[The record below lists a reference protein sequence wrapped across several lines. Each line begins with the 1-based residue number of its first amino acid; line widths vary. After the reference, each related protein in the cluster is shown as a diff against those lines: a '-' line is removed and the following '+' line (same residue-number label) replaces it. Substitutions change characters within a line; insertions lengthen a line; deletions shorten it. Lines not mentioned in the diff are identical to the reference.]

1 MAICTA
7 IPIPEHTKKTAI
19 KLSMAVCFLKIQIT
33 KHPLFVNSSPH
44 YFNFI
49 PSNYSLHE
57 LLSFY
62 NQNNR
67 NMSRRRQ
74 LEHEV
79 SVAQERIKKAAKDT
93 PKDILKLW
101 EQELVDLELEL
112 NNMVDDEED
121 NNED

>member
-1 MAICTA
+1 
-7 IPIPEHTKKTAI
+7 
-19 KLSMAVCFLKIQIT
+19 
-33 KHPLFVNSSPH
+33 
-44 YFNFI
+44 
-49 PSNYSLHE
+49 
-57 LLSFY
+57 
-62 NQNNR
+62 
-67 NMSRRRQ
+67 MSRRRQ

-79 SVAQERIKKAAKDT
+79 SVAQERIKKVAKDT

>member
-1 MAICTA
+1 
-7 IPIPEHTKKTAI
+7 
-19 KLSMAVCFLKIQIT
+19 
-33 KHPLFVNSSPH
+33 
-44 YFNFI
+44 
-49 PSNYSLHE
+49 
-57 LLSFY
+57 
-62 NQNNR
+62 
-67 NMSRRRQ
+67 MSRRSQ

-101 EQELVDLELEL
+101 EQNLVNLEL

>member
-1 MAICTA
+1 
-7 IPIPEHTKKTAI
+7 
-19 KLSMAVCFLKIQIT
+19 
-33 KHPLFVNSSPH
+33 
-44 YFNFI
+44 
-49 PSNYSLHE
+49 
-57 LLSFY
+57 
-62 NQNNR
+62 
-67 NMSRRRQ
+67 MSRRRQ

-121 NNED
+121 NNEDYLVRLSLLLYMYSVLILWQCFFYYH

>member
-1 MAICTA
+1 MC
-7 IPIPEHTKKTAI
+7 
-19 KLSMAVCFLKIQIT
+19 
-33 KHPLFVNSSPH
+33 
-44 YFNFI
+44 
-49 PSNYSLHE
+49 
-57 LLSFY
+57 
-62 NQNNR
+62 
-67 NMSRRRQ
+67 RRRQ

-93 PKDILKLW
+93 PKNILKLW